1 MTPRVTLKLALLTN
15 PGGIIGTVA
24 PAFVNAFV
32 ASGMSI
38 AVASRMAAAEFFAM
52 AATLLLAPLL
62 VRRIDRRWMATVS
75 LVCAVLG
82 QLLSL
87 SADTPAFIFSC
98 RVVAGAG
105 EGALFAVA
113 LASLSAAPSPERA
126 FGMAILSNQVAGT
139 LLLAAIAWLTKLSP
153 ANVALWVAGGF
164 IAIHALLIP
173 ALPRSSGGGQDSQG
187 RTAGKGAAFAIL
199 PILCGLGGMA
209 LLSAGFGV
217 VWPMIGQVGV
227 AADISPN
234 VLTTTLSVVGLGGI
248 AGGLAATMAGS
259 RFGDQW
265 PVVVG
270 ALMMALCMPLLASH
284 MFAVA
289 AVLTLFCWAFN
300 LPYFLGF
307 LAKRDEAGGLAVLT
321 SAMIP
326 FGIAAG
332 QLVAGP
338 IVQSVGIAGIA
349 PAGSIAVVGA
359 LAMKLI
365 GSRVIRGSPD
375 IASTITD

>member
-1 MTPRVTLKLALLTN
+1 MTPRVMLKLALLTN
-15 PGGIIGTVA
+15 PAGIIGTVA

-38 AVASRMAAAEFFAM
+38 ALASRMAAAEFFAM
-52 AATLLLAPLL
+52 ATTLLLAPLL
-62 VRRIDRRWMATVS
+62 VRRMDRRVIAIVS
-75 LVCAVLG
+75 LAGAVLG

-87 SADTPAFIFSC
+87 STDSAAFILGC

-113 LASLSAAPSPERA
+113 VATLSAAPSPERA
-126 FGMAILSNQVAGT
+126 FGMVILSNQGAGT
-139 LLLAAIAWLTKLSP
+139 LLLAVIAWLATLSP
-153 ANVALWVAGGF
+153 ANAALWVAGGF
-164 IAIHALLIP
+164 IAIHAVFIP
-173 ALPRSSGGGQDSQG
+173 ALPRTSGGQDS
-187 RTAGKGAAFAIL
+187 RRRADSDPAAPAFI

-209 LLSAGFGV
+209 FLSAGFGL
-217 VWPMIGQVGV
+217 VWPMVGQIGL
-227 AADISPN
+227 AANISSD

-248 AGGLAATMAGS
+248 GGGLAATVAGS

-265 PVVVG
+265 PVLFGTV
-270 ALMMALCMPLLASH
+270 AMALCMPLLASQL
-284 MFAVA
+284 FAVA
-289 AVLTLFCWAFN
+289 AVLTLFFWAFN

-307 LAKRDEAGGLAVLT
+307 LAKVDKGGGLAVLT

-338 IVQSVGIAGIA
+338 LVQSVGIAGIA
-349 PAGSIAVVGA
+349 PAGSLAVVGA
-359 LAMKLI
+359 LALKLV
-365 GSRVIRGSPD
+365 GSRLIRGSSD
-375 IASTITD
+375 VASTAAD